1 MARRQGFRRDD
12 AERDADRDRDAELR
26 QYAGGE
32 DLEHGGADSRRARLL
47 QQQAEQAQLGR
58 RGKSRQQQRKRDRPS
73 DPGER
78 RKLGGERARQIGG
91 GFLRERRVVVVA
103 AEPDVALVAKQPAHP
118 PGPMTMID
126 AEHESGPLADPAGEV
141 LASQQLAVV
150 FVGEPVAASALV
162 GPPMLAPGMPFLFPG
177 FVSLV
182 FLPAVAA

>member
-12 AERDADRDRDAELR
+12 AERDAGGDRRWELR
-26 QYAGGE
+26 PNVRREESEQ
-32 DLEHGGADSRRARLL
+32 GGADAGGAR
-47 QQQAEQAQLGR
+47 QQQRAEQAQLGR
-58 RGKSRQQQRKRDRPS
+58 RRQGREQQRKRGEPS

-78 RKLGGERARQIGG
+78 LELGGERAPQVGG
-91 GFLRERRVVVVA
+91 GFPCERRVVVIV
-103 AEPDVALVAKQPAHP
+103 AEPDVALVAKQPAYP

-141 LASQQLAVV
+141 LASQQLAIVL
-150 FVGEPVAASALV
+150 VGEAVAASAFV

-182 FLPAVAA
+182 FVPAVAA